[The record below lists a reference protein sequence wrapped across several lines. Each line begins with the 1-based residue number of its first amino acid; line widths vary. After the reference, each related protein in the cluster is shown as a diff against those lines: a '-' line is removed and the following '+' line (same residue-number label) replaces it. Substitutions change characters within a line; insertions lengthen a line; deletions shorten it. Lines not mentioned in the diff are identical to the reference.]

1 MTSVKL
7 KFRASS
13 IPNKEGTLYFQ
24 VIHERVAK
32 QIKTSCHILESEWD
46 EERNE
51 IINTSQ
57 TSDSRRKILTSIRN
71 KIRWEKNRISNA
83 IIDME
88 NGGVH
93 FTIEDIVRNYYHSAS
108 NRVSV
113 FEYIN
118 KQIDRLYASGKERTS
133 ETYRQV
139 LHSFMRFRKNDD
151 LDFDMIDNNLI
162 EQYEGFMRMSNLCR
176 NTTSFY
182 MRTLRSI
189 YNRAVED
196 GLTEQVN
203 PFRGVY
209 TGVDKTAKRAL
220 SIEEIRRIKE
230 LDLNGLP
237 TLDFARD
244 VFMFSFYMRGM
255 AFIDIAYLKKKS
267 LANGYIVYNRKKTG
281 QQLVVKW
288 ENNMVN
294 IVDKYFDDSSEF
306 FMPIIKR
313 QDGTERKQYLN
324 KMLIINR
331 NLKKI
336 AQLAGISMSLSL
348 YVARHSWASI
358 AQAKNV
364 PLRAISLGMGH
375 DNEETTRIYL
385 SSIQSNIVDKANSKI
400 LNLIDRGG

>member
-1 MTSVKL
+1 M
-7 KFRASS
+7 
-13 IPNKEGTLYFQ
+13 YFQ

-88 NGGVH
+88 NDGVH